1 MYDRVRT
8 HILQSTLHHTSYERD
23 VKPLNGVETVEMCET
38 AAMHETG
45 KCETAEQVE
54 TAEMCETVAMHE
66 TGKCETAEQVE
77 TAEMCETA
85 AMHETVES
93 ETAEMHWTTARRC
106 K

>member
-1 MYDRVRT
+1 
-8 HILQSTLHHTSYERD
+8 
-23 VKPLNGVETVEMCET
+23 
-38 AAMHETG
+38 
-45 KCETAEQVE
+45 
-54 TAEMCETVAMHE
+54 MHE